1 MSQSGDRLAINELFA
16 HQMPQL
22 LRTARRLLRNPQD
35 SEDALQ
41 DALLSAFRNLAQFN
55 GRAKFSTWM
64 HRIVTNAALMK
75 LRGGNVFTTGCL
87 DEADIIHGELRPNIV
102 PADPRLNPEEEYAQ
116 KELYSKLL
124 ETLEELPVSYRSVIH
139 LYYAEELNVREAAD
153 KLGKPLGTVKAYIHR
168 ARRRMAKS
176 LGSTRVLDQGTVQ
189 SQTKRSSR
197 RVSRQGRAVSAGKW
211 RRGVLPRETDPVFC
225 GARDDDVPV
234 PNVRPGK

>member
-16 HQMPQL
+16 LHMPQL
-22 LRTARRLLRNPQD
+22 LRTAKRLLRNPQD

-75 LRGGNVFTTGCL
+75 LRGENVFTTGCL
-87 DEADIIHGELRPNIV
+87 NEVDIIRGELLPNIV
-102 PADPRLNPEEEYAQ
+102 PVDPRLNPEEEYAQ

-139 LYYAEELNVREAAD
+139 LRYDEELNVREAAN

-168 ARRRMAKS
+168 AQRRLAKS
-176 LGSTRVLDQGTVQ
+176 LGSTRALDRGTVQ
-189 SQTKRSSR
+189 SPTY
-197 RVSRQGRAVSAGKW
+197 
-211 RRGVLPRETDPVFC
+211 
-225 GARDDDVPV
+225 RDVGSGQ
-234 PNVRPGK
+234 R